1 MRKRYTGTTLV
12 TEIIMLAVCIVFMV
26 PIYYLF
32 VSTFKTR
39 QEIVE
44 APLSLPGSL
53 NLVNYMRA
61 LETMDFFKH
70 FFNSLLITSVS
81 VVLIVVLG
89 SMAAFAIA
97 RRPNRLTKFLRSYF
111 LIGFM
116 VPLQTTML
124 PLFLIM
130 KHLGLINTYQGLI
143 FLHGNGAV
151 FALFLYTRFIR
162 AMPRALE
169 EAAFVAFVDGAG
181 VLRTFWQIVF
191 PLLRPV
197 TATLVIF
204 NTIWIWND
212 FLLSY
217 LFLSSNDKATLIMQV
232 YNGVGLWFTDWSIMM
247 PVLVLAVTP
256 MIIFYLFMQRH
267 IIAGLTTGSL
277 RG

>member
-1 MRKRYTGTTLV
+1 MKKKYKPTTLV
-12 TEIIMLAVCIVFMV
+12 TELIMLVVCIVFFI

-32 VSTFKTR
+32 FNTFKTR
-39 QEIVE
+39 QEIIE
-44 APLSLPGSL
+44 SPLALPNSL
-53 NLVNYMRA
+53 NLSNYVRA
-61 LETMDFFKH
+61 LESMDFFRH

-89 SMAAFAIA
+89 SMAAYTIA
-97 RRPNRLTKFLRSYF
+97 RRPNRLTRFLRSYF

-130 KHLGLINTYQGLI
+130 KNLGLINTYQGLI
-143 FLHGNGAV
+143 FLHSNGAV
-151 FALFLYTRFIR
+151 FALFLYTGFIR
-162 AMPRALE
+162 AMPRDLE
-169 EAAFVAFVDGAG
+169 EAAFVDGAG

-197 TATLVIF
+197 TATLIIF

-217 LFLSSNDKATLIMQV
+217 LFLSSNDKSTLIMQV
-232 YNGVGLWFTDWSIMM
+232 YNGVGLWWTDWSIMM
-247 PVLVLAVTP
+247 PVLVLAVSP
-256 MIIFYLFMQRH
+256 MIVFYIFMQRH
-267 IIAGLTTGSL
+267 IVAGLTAGSL

>member
-1 MRKRYTGTTLV
+1 MRKKYTPTILF
-12 TEIIMLAVCIVFMV
+12 TEFIMLAVCIVFMV

-32 VSTFKTR
+32 VSTFKTQR
-39 QEIVE
+39 EIVE
-44 APLSLPGSL
+44 APLALPSSL

-61 LETMDFFKH
+61 LETMDFFRH
-70 FFNSLLITSVS
+70 FFNSLLITSLS
-81 VVLIVVLG
+81 VILIVVLG
-89 SMAAFAIA
+89 SMAAYAIA
-97 RRPNRLTKFLRSYF
+97 RRPNRFTKFLRSYF

-116 VPLQTTML
+116 IPLQTTML

-143 FLHGNGAV
+143 FLHSNGAV
-151 FALFLYTRFIR
+151 FALFLYTGFIR
-162 AMPRALE
+162 AMPRDLE
-169 EAAFVAFVDGAG
+169 EASFVDGAG
-181 VLRTFWQIVF
+181 VFRTFWQIVF

-217 LFLSSNDKATLIMQV
+217 LFLSSNDKSTLIMQV
-232 YNGVGLWFTDWSIMM
+232 YNGVGLYFIDWSIMM

-256 MIIFYLFMQRH
+256 MIIFYIVMQRH
-267 IIAGLTTGSL
+267 IVAGLTAGSL

>member
-1 MRKRYTGTTLV
+1 MRKKYTPATLV
-12 TEIIMLAVCIVFMV
+12 TELIMLGVCIVFFI
-26 PIYYLF
+26 PIYYLL
-32 VSTFKTR
+32 VNTFKTR
-39 QEIVE
+39 QETIE
-44 APLSLPGSL
+44 APLALPTSL
-53 NLVNYMRA
+53 NLSNYIRA

-89 SMAAFAIA
+89 SMAAYAIT
-97 RRPNRLTKFLRSYF
+97 RRPNRLTRFLRLYF
-111 LIGFM
+111 LLGFM

-124 PLFLIM
+124 PLFVIM
-130 KHLGLINTYQGLI
+130 KHLSLINTYQGLI
-143 FLHGNGAV
+143 LLHSNGAV
-151 FALFLYTRFIR
+151 FALFLYTGFIR
-162 AMPRALE
+162 AMPRDLE
-169 EAAFVAFVDGAG
+169 EAAFVDGAG

-204 NTIWIWND
+204 NSIWIWND

-232 YNGVGLWFTDWSIMM
+232 YNGVGLWWNDWSIMM

-267 IIAGLTTGSL
+267 IVAGLATGSL

>member
-1 MRKRYTGTTLV
+1 MRKKYTPTTLF
-12 TEIIMLAVCIVFMV
+12 TEFILLAVCIVFMV

-32 VSTFKTR
+32 VSTFKTQR
-39 QEIVE
+39 EIVE
-44 APLSLPGSL
+44 APLALPSSL

-61 LETMDFFKH
+61 LETMDFFRH
-70 FFNSLLITSVS
+70 FFNSLLITSLS
-81 VVLIVVLG
+81 VILIVVLG
-89 SMAAFAIA
+89 SMAAYAIA

-143 FLHGNGAV
+143 FLHSNGAV
-151 FALFLYTRFIR
+151 FALFLYTGFIG
-162 AMPRALE
+162 AMPRDLE
-169 EAAFVAFVDGAG
+169 EASFADGAG
-181 VLRTFWQIVF
+181 VFRTFWQIVF

-217 LFLSSNDKATLIMQV
+217 LFLSSNDKSTLIMQV
-232 YNGVGLWFTDWSIMM
+232 YNGVGLYFTDWSIMM

-256 MIIFYLFMQRH
+256 MIIFYIVMQRH
-267 IIAGLTTGSL
+267 IVAGLTAGSL

>member
-1 MRKRYTGTTLV
+1 MRKRYTARTLAS
-12 TEIIMLAVCIVFMV
+12 EIVMLAVCIVFFI

-32 VSTFKTR
+32 VSTFKTKK
-39 QEIVE
+39 EIVE
-44 APLSLPGSL
+44 APLALPGSL
-53 NLVNYMRA
+53 NLSNYLRA
-61 LETMDFFKH
+61 LELMDFSRH
-70 FFNSLLITSVS
+70 FVNSLLITSVS

-89 SMAAFAIA
+89 SMAAYAIA
-97 RRPNRLTKFLRSYF
+97 RRSNRFTRFLRLYF
-111 LIGFM
+111 LVGFM

-130 KHLGLINTYQGLI
+130 KHLGMINTYQGLI
-143 FLHGNGAV
+143 LLHSNGAV
-151 FALFLYTRFIR
+151 FALFLYTGFIR
-162 AMPRALE
+162 AMPRDLE
-169 EAAFVAFVDGAG
+169 EAAFVDGAG
-181 VLRTFWQIVF
+181 VLRTFWRIVF

-217 LFLSSNDKATLIMQV
+217 LFLYSNDKSTLIMQV
-232 YNGVGLWFTDWSIMM
+232 YNGVGLWWTDWSIMM

-267 IIAGLTTGSL
+267 IVAGLAAGSL

>member
-1 MRKRYTGTTLV
+1 MRKKYTPTILF
-12 TEIIMLAVCIVFMV
+12 TEFIMLVVCIVFMV

-32 VSTFKTR
+32 VSTFKTQR
-39 QEIVE
+39 EIVE
-44 APLSLPGSL
+44 APLALPSSL

-61 LETMDFFKH
+61 LETMDFFRH
-70 FFNSLLITSVS
+70 FLNSLLITSLS
-81 VVLIVVLG
+81 VILIVVLG
-89 SMAAFAIA
+89 SMAAYAIA
-97 RRPNRLTKFLRSYF
+97 RRPNRLTKFLRSWF

-130 KHLGLINTYQGLI
+130 KHLGLINTCQGLI

-151 FALFLYTRFIR
+151 FALFLYTAFIR
-162 AMPRALE
+162 AMPRDLE
-169 EAAFVAFVDGAG
+169 EASFVDGAG
-181 VLRTFWQIVF
+181 VFRTFWQIVF

-217 LFLSSNDKATLIMQV
+217 LFLSSNDKSTLIMQV
-232 YNGVGLWFTDWSIMM
+232 YNGVGLYFIDWSIMM

-256 MIIFYLFMQRH
+256 MIIFHIVMQRH
-267 IIAGLTTGSL
+267 IVAGLTAGSL

>member
-1 MRKRYTGTTLV
+1 MRRKYTPTTLF
-12 TEIIMLAVCIVFMV
+12 TEFIMLAICIVFMV

-32 VSTFKTR
+32 VSTFKTQR
-39 QEIVE
+39 EIVE
-44 APLSLPGSL
+44 APLALPGSL

-61 LETMDFFKH
+61 LETMDFFRH
-70 FFNSLLITSVS
+70 FFNSLLITSLPVI
-81 VVLIVVLG
+81 LIVVLG
-89 SMAAFAIA
+89 SMAAYAIA

-143 FLHGNGAV
+143 FLHSNGAV
-151 FALFLYTRFIR
+151 FALFLYTGFIR
-162 AMPRALE
+162 AMPRDLE
-169 EAAFVAFVDGAG
+169 EASFVDGAG
-181 VLRTFWQIVF
+181 VFRTFWQIVF

-217 LFLSSNDKATLIMQV
+217 LFLSSNDKSTLIMQV
-232 YNGVGLWFTDWSIMM
+232 YNGVGLYFTDWSIMI

-256 MIIFYLFMQRH
+256 MIIFYIVMQRH
-267 IIAGLTTGSL
+267 IVAGLTSGSL